1 MKSYIYSIL
10 FLSLVGQAYG
20 QCFDPGIEIW
30 SDTWR
35 SCQISENPNPAR
47 DAGHW
52 IMYDFGE
59 TYRLSKTHIW
69 NTNEPGKSDMGF
81 RNVIVDY
88 SQDGETWTELGTYEF
103 PQGTEEA
110 VYGGFEGFDFSDSLA
125 QYVLIT
131 AVDNWG
137 HASCSG
143 LAEVKF
149 NLREPGDYTPAE
161 AECTVPEETASFVLS
176 HEIAYIIF
184 EENPLAVEYFFEYRP
199 VGGDWEEME
208 VEDGEVILFDLEP
221 ETTYEYVIY
230 VECSDGTFLESQ
242 VFTFTTIAEQLACG
256 TPITSDYFVTN
267 VDDDIYF
274 AFISCNFVPDATM
287 YRMRFRLAGTA
298 DDWTVLEG
306 EEPFFDIGFLEE
318 GQEYEYQMSALCPN
332 GWSDYTESFF
342 FSTDEVTGT
351 FTVQLGDVKFDLY
364 PNPARDFVN
373 VRVNSMEAAPTE
385 VLISNLMGQTLYR
398 QNFRLSVGPNTLTLP
413 TDRLGAGIYFVS
425 LVQQNKG
432 VSSQRLIIVD

>member
-1 MKSYIYSIL
+1 
-10 FLSLVGQAYG
+10 
-20 QCFDPGIEIW
+20 
-30 SDTWR
+30 
-35 SCQISENPNPAR
+35 
-47 DAGHW
+47 
-52 IMYDFGE
+52 
-59 TYRLSKTHIW
+59 
-69 NTNEPGKSDMGF
+69 
-81 RNVIVDY
+81 
-88 SQDGETWTELGTYEF
+88 
-103 PQGTEEA
+103 
-110 VYGGFEGFDFSDSLA
+110 
-125 QYVLIT
+125 
-131 AVDNWG
+131 
-137 HASCSG
+137 
-143 LAEVKF
+143 AEVKF
-149 NLREPGDYTPAE
+149 NLREPGEYTPAE

-176 HEIAYIIF
+176 SEIVYIIF

-208 VEDGEVILFDLEP
+208 VEDGEVILFDLEA

-230 VECSDGTFLESQ
+230 VEFIDGTFLESQ

-256 TPITSDYFVTN
+256 TPITSDYFVTT

-287 YRMRFRLAGTA
+287 YRMRFRLAGTS
-298 DDWTVLEG
+298 DDWTVLED

-351 FTVQLGDVKFDLY
+351 FTVQLGEVKFDLY

-373 VRVNSMEAAPTE
+373 VRINSMEAAQTE
-385 VLISNLMGQTLYR
+385 ILISNLMGQTLYR
-398 QNFRLSVGPNTLTLP
+398 QNARLSVGPNTLTLP